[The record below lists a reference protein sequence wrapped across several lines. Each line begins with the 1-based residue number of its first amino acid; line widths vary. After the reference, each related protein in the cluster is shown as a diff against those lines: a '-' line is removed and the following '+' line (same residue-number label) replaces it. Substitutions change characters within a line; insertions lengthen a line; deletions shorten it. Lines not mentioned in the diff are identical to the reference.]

1 MKKNFISWQDVID
14 LGTEEVYVESYGYDE
29 VHTFGTHFE
38 PFSELR
44 TFTFTVERP
53 IYETSYESEDCWLS
67 HDWLNLVESESNLDF
82 ELREDG
88 KVYLYDPELFS
99 KE

>member
-1 MKKNFISWQDVID
+1 MANFISWQDVID

-29 VHTFGTHFE
+29 VHAFGTHFE

-53 IYETSYESEDCWLS
+53 FYETSYESEDCWLS
-67 HDWLNLVESESNLDF
+67 HDWLNLVELESNLDF

-88 KVYLYDPELFS
+88 KVYLYNPELFS